1 MKIKRILTFILSLS
15 LILTGIVPTALAEEE
30 PAKESDNEL
39 TVIMDDDPGS
49 VEKELTEPADEI
61 VSESI
66 AKELSEPETPAEEVV
81 EEDIPVETEE
91 EPEEIAPAEQLEE
104 KPSEEEVP
112 VEEKPGEETELPAEE
127 PVPEVE
133 EWRKSLK
140 SRKKSRFRR
149 MNLYRKPLR
158 KSL

>member
-15 LILTGIVPTALAEEE
+15 LILTGIVPTAFAEEE

-66 AKELSEPETPAEEVV
+66 AKELSEP
-81 EEDIPVETEE
+81 
-91 EPEEIAPAEQLEE
+91 
-104 KPSEEEVP
+104 
-112 VEEKPGEETELPAEE
+112 
-127 PVPEVE
+127 
-133 EWRKSLK
+133 
-140 SRKKSRFRR
+140 
-149 MNLYRKPLR
+149 
-158 KSL
+158 